1 MVTYRGVTQ
10 MKKWIHITIDH
21 DVLERIDKERGLI
34 PRSTWIND
42 QLKKAVE
49 GQEVGGANE

>member
-1 MVTYRGVTQ
+1 

-42 QLKKAVE
+42 KLKRIVE
-49 GQEVGGANE
+49 DI